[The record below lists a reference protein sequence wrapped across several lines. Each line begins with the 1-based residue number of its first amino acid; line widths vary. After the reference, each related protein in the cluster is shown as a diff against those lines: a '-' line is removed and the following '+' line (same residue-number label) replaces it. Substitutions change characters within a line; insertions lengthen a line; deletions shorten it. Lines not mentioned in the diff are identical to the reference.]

1 MAYIRQRITI
11 INISKPSESNINKEL
26 QWIGN
31 SLGLFNMRDK
41 DKSRFRLF
49 IELLKSA
56 KQNSPISSDELVEK
70 LGITR
75 GTVIHH
81 LNKLM
86 ESGLVI
92 HQRRRYILRV
102 DILASLIE
110 EVEKDFERTFDIIIE
125 VAKDVDDKMK
135 D

>member
-1 MAYIRQRITI
+1 MAYVRQRITLI
-11 INISKPSESNINKEL
+11 TISKPSESNINKEL

-31 SLGLFNMRDK
+31 SLGLFNVRDK
-41 DKSRFRLF
+41 DKSCFRLF

-56 KQNSPISSDELVEK
+56 KQNNPISSDELVEK

-102 DILASLIE
+102 DSLASLIE
-110 EVEKDFERTFDIIIE
+110 EVEKDFERTFDVIIE

-135 D
+135 N

>member
-1 MAYIRQRITI
+1 MAYVRQRITI

-41 DKSRFRLF
+41 DKSCFRLF

-102 DILASLIE
+102 DSLASLIE
-110 EVEKDFERTFDIIIE
+110 EVEKDFERTFEVIIE

-135 D
+135 R

>member
-102 DILASLIE
+102 DSLASLIE

>member
-1 MAYIRQRITI
+1 MAYVRQRITI

-102 DILASLIE
+102 DSLASLIE